1 MNAIW
6 GMGQIM
12 FTKYVIVVD
21 HDIDVQNLSEV
32 AFHVF
37 ANTDPKRDS
46 LFTEGPTDIL
56 DHASSVLGITGK
68 MGLDATRK
76 WKSEGYTREWPEEM
90 TMDMT
95 TKELVDR
102 KWAEYGIV

>member
-6 GMGQIM
+6 GIGQIM

-21 HDIDVQNLSEV
+21 EDVNVQDLSGV

-37 ANTDPKRDS
+37 ANTDPKRDT

-56 DHASSVLGITGK
+56 DHAANVLGISGK
-68 MGLDATRK
+68 MGIDATRK
-76 WKSEGYTREWPEEM
+76 WKSEGYMREWPAEMKMNEE
-90 TMDMT
+90 TE
-95 TKELVDR
+95 ELVSK
-102 KWAEYGIV
+102 KWTEYNL